1 MEGPDWSVCLTLLLE
16 EFAADN
22 LCHGGHLVLLKLVR
36 RDTGVEV
43 IQQPTGE
50 RERGR
55 EGGRGR
61 GC

>member
-22 LCHGGHLVLLKLVR
+22 LCHGGHLVFLQLVR

-55 EGGRGR
+55 KS
-61 GC
+61 

>member
-22 LCHGGHLVLLKLVR
+22 LCHGGHLVFLQLVR

-43 IQQPTGE
+43 IQQPTGGREEEGE
-50 RERGR
+50 REGV
-55 EGGRGR
+55 
-61 GC
+61 